1 MSNRNSKLK
10 KVKKKTDY
18 QSIAKRGRGNGTMHD
33 PTTKCSECRFCSSVN
48 GVRICHGGKET
59 RFIPMNIT
67 GCYSGEKRINYV
79 KREI

>member
-1 MSNRNSKLK
+1 MNNKNSHKP
-10 KVKKKTDY
+10 VPKKTDY
-18 QSIAKRGRGNGTMHD
+18 LKVRGRASGKTGS
-33 PTTKCSECRFCSSVN
+33 PTNKCSECRFCSSVN